1 MPKKFNKAAKL
12 DGIDQKRISL
22 VGKLG
27 CVTRKEARQFIRDSG
42 GILSEKL
49 DKHVEIIVVGADA
62 DPLDEPESLLQPWV
76 IEAKNEGR
84 IKIIP
89 EPLFWEQ
96 LGIDES
102 VQDEGQLY
110 TPSMLAR
117 LLNVPIST
125 IRRWH
130 RRGLIVPTRQFKKLA
145 YFDFQEVASARRI
158 AQLITSGAT
167 PQAIETKLSQ
177 LSELFPSL
185 NRPLSQLSVI
195 VEGKSILLRRGGGL
209 VEPNGQRRID
219 FDSLTEEIANNHSD
233 QDQLL
238 SFESTESPN
247 EKTIEDLS
255 SPSEFVRLAIE
266 YEDREDHDSAI
277 QVYRAMA
284 LAYGATP
291 SVCFRLAE
299 LLYLRGDLAG
309 ARERYFVAVELD
321 QTFVEARASL
331 GCVLVELDEK
341 ELALSAFQGAL
352 DHHSEYPDVHFHL
365 ARLLDDLDRPDDA
378 ENHWNTF
385 LQLAP
390 KSPWA
395 EEARD
400 RLQADPSN

>member
-117 LLNVPIST
+117 LLDVPIST

-130 RRGLIVPTRQFKKLA
+130 RRGLIVPTRQFKKL
-145 YFDFQEVASARRI
+145 
-158 AQLITSGAT
+158 
-167 PQAIETKLSQ
+167 
-177 LSELFPSL
+177 
-185 NRPLSQLSVI
+185 
-195 VEGKSILLRRGGGL
+195 
-209 VEPNGQRRID
+209 
-219 FDSLTEEIANNHSD
+219 
-233 QDQLL
+233 
-238 SFESTESPN
+238 
-247 EKTIEDLS
+247 
-255 SPSEFVRLAIE
+255 
-266 YEDREDHDSAI
+266 
-277 QVYRAMA
+277 
-284 LAYGATP
+284 
-291 SVCFRLAE
+291 
-299 LLYLRGDLAG
+299 
-309 ARERYFVAVELD
+309 
-321 QTFVEARASL
+321 
-331 GCVLVELDEK
+331 
-341 ELALSAFQGAL
+341 
-352 DHHSEYPDVHFHL
+352 
-365 ARLLDDLDRPDDA
+365 
-378 ENHWNTF
+378 
-385 LQLAP
+385 
-390 KSPWA
+390 
-395 EEARD
+395 
-400 RLQADPSN
+400 

>member
-1 MPKKFNKAAKL
+1 
-12 DGIDQKRISL
+12 
-22 VGKLG
+22 
-27 CVTRKEARQFIRDSG
+27 
-42 GILSEKL
+42 
-49 DKHVEIIVVGADA
+49 
-62 DPLDEPESLLQPWV
+62 
-76 IEAKNEGR
+76 
-84 IKIIP
+84 
-89 EPLFWEQ
+89 
-96 LGIDES
+96 
-102 VQDEGQLY
+102 
-110 TPSMLAR
+110 
-117 LLNVPIST
+117 
-125 IRRWH
+125 
-130 RRGLIVPTRQFKKLA
+130 KKLA

-158 AQLITSGAT
+158 AQLIASGAT